1 MVVRL
6 VGAVILLVAE
16 AAQAFT
22 VRDMRAQEVVLAGR
36 PERIVSL
43 VPSVTEDLFAVG
55 GEDRLV
61 GVTDFCDWPPA
72 ARDKPR
78 VGGMVGPNL
87 ETIVA
92 LRPDL
97 VIATDEGNS
106 QSTFDQLARLG
117 VPVYVVRA
125 RRLEQA
131 IEVLDRMGEL
141 TGRTAAV
148 APLVE
153 RLRARVRRVVEA
165 VRSHGRRRVLYVLWP
180 DPIIVPGRDGL
191 VTELVTLAGGI
202 SVTAGASGAYPRLG
216 LEAVVALNPDVIV
229 LARHGGDQTPVLR
242 ATWERLAALPAIRA
256 GRVHAVDG
264 SILHRYGPR
273 VVDGLEAL
281 ARIIHPEARF

>member
-165 VRSHGRRRVLYVLWP
+165 VRSHGRRRVLYVLWA